1 VPDGEGIRGR
11 GGGVLGL
18 PRGYEWEG
26 RICRV
31 FARQEGSHIPLCEGR
46 MWLAGQGPVCVLYSI
61 IGTGV
66 KAFGALAGSE
76 REIKRRLI
84 GGVLMSMPPPAPLPA
99 GAAAGF
105 GA

>member
-1 VPDGEGIRGR
+1 MRLAGR
-11 GGGVLGL
+11 G
-18 PRGYEWEG
+18 P
-26 RICRV
+26 
-31 FARQEGSHIPLCEGR
+31 A
-46 MWLAGQGPVCVLYSI
+46 CVLYST

-66 KAFGALAGSE
+66 KAFGALAGGSE

-84 GGVLMSMPPPAPLPA
+84 VGGLLMSMPPPAPLPA